1 LGGTEIRPYREG
13 DGAAINDGF
22 NAVFGLERSTEEWA
36 WKFAAADLGIFIVV
50 AAEAGGQIDAHY
62 GALPVRFQI
71 DGRETLAGVPVDV
84 YSRPVVRQGLG
95 AARTYLQV
103 VTRFFAEYG
112 RPDALALMFGFPGE
126 RAFRLGVARLG
137 YDEMPPQEVLAW
149 TRPVRRRGW
158 SWPRYR
164 LIHGFDAEAIDVL
177 WRRAAHRYPVA
188 VVRDG
193 RRWVRRYCNHPRVR
207 YRHLAA
213 RRRGRTE
220 AACVVAVE
228 SGVAR
233 VVDLLWDGAAAAAL
247 AALDRGVD
255 AVALEDGAERAEMW
269 LMGDEDA
276 VAAMTD
282 GGWVVGAA
290 PQGLRLVARSF
301 DPSIDPS
308 SFPGRFYVTLGDSD
322 LA

>member
-1 LGGTEIRPYREG
+1 MGGTETRPFREG

-22 NAVFGLERSTEEWA
+22 NAVFGLERSVDEWA
-36 WKFAAADLGIFIVV
+36 WKFSASDLGVFIVV
-50 AAEAGGQIDAHY
+50 AAEPSGQIDAHY

-71 DGRETLAGVPVDV
+71 DCREVLAGVPVDV

-112 RPDALALMFGFPGE
+112 RPEALALMFGFPGE

-137 YDEMPPQEVLAW
+137 YDEMPPQDVLAW

-164 LIHGFDAEAIDVL
+164 VVRGFDAEAIDAL
-177 WRRAAHRYPVA
+177 WRRAAPRYPFA
-188 VVRDG
+188 VVRDA
-193 RRWVRRYCNHPRVR
+193 RRWGQRYCNHPRVS
-207 YRHLAA
+207 YRHLTA
-213 RRRGRTE
+213 RRHGRTE

-228 SGVAR
+228 SSVAR
-233 VVDLLWDGAAAAAL
+233 VVDLVWDGSAAAAL
-247 AALDRGVD
+247 AALDRGID
-255 AVALEDGAERAEMW
+255 AVALEGGAERAEMW
-269 LMGDEDA
+269 LMGDE
-276 VAAMTD
+276 AAIAAITA
-282 GGWVVGAA
+282 GGWLAGSA
-290 PQGLRLVARSF
+290 PQGLKLVARSF
-301 DPSIDPS
+301 DPTIDAS
-308 SFPGRFYVTLGDSD
+308 SLPGRFYVTLGDSD